1 MNEPAAS
8 PIPAAPPQPATQ
20 GSLGLYAVTIFLSAF
35 LLFQVQPM
43 IAKLIL
49 PWFGGSAAV
58 WVTCMLFFQI
68 ALLLGYGYAH
78 LVVRKVPPERQ
89 AVVHIALLVISAATL
104 PILPNPR
111 WKPLGGEDPTF
122 GIMGLLAV
130 TVGLPYILLSATSP
144 LLQSWYSRSREGALP
159 YRFFALSNLGSM
171 LALVSYPIIVEPYL
185 SNRNQVWIWSGA
197 FLAFACSCIVVAL
210 SSRKGHIVAAADS
223 EEEPHPAWS
232 LRLLWMLLAAA
243 ASAMLL
249 AITNHMTQNVAAI
262 PFLWIVPLSIYL
274 LSFILCFESHR
285 WYSRS
290 VLVPIFAAGMILLA
304 WFIVTQETPDTP
316 LLAIL
321 LPKLAKYFKE
331 PAILDAIVFLSL
343 ALFLV
348 CMVCHGELARLK
360 PHTTHL
366 TGFYLTV
373 SVGGAIGGLFVAF
386 FAPRVFNALY
396 ELPILTCFVGWLIL
410 WVFFRERPG
419 TVAESPQ
426 LAVSQSKWNGN
437 LWWMAW
443 GGAAALS
450 LVMAGYLLQGQP
462 ELCNSIVHG
471 AKFID
476 FGSSFRNRTLATRP
490 ICQSTSGT
498 RLLVRNFYG
507 ALKVADTTDEGI
519 PVRQL
524 SHGTIDHGEQILD
537 TLRARW
543 PTTYYGP
550 NSGVGL
556 AIKKL
561 QDSGPIRYGVIGLG
575 TGTLS
580 TYARKGDYCRIYD
593 INPLVMNIA
602 RTQFTF
608 VPESPGTVDLVLGD
622 ARLSLERDAP
632 QNFDVIAVDAFSSDS
647 IPIHLLTREAFEV
660 YWKQLKPDGVLAVH
674 VSNRYLSLEPV
685 VHLAAESMGKKTAY
699 ISSEEDTSADV
710 FTSDWVLVTSRPG
723 FLESDPIKS
732 ATTVPQRPKLRMW
745 TDDYSNLWQIV
756 H

>member
-1 MNEPAAS
+1 MNEPATS
-8 PIPAAPPQPATQ
+8 PIPAATRQPGPQ

-78 LVVRKVPPERQ
+78 IIVRYVPPERQ
-89 AVVHIALLVISAATL
+89 AIVHIALLVLSVATL

-111 WKPLGGEDPTF
+111 WKPLGGEDPTA
-122 GIMGLLAV
+122 GIMGLLAI

-144 LLQSWYSRSREGALP
+144 LLQSWYARSREGALP

-197 FLAFACSCIVVAL
+197 FLAFACSCVAVAL
-210 SSRKGHIVAAADS
+210 VSRKGHVAAAADE
-223 EEEPHPAWS
+223 EEEPYPGWS
-232 LRLLWMLLAAA
+232 VRILWMLLAAA

-285 WYSRS
+285 WYPRN
-290 VLVPIFAAGMILLA
+290 VLVPIFAAGLGLLA
-304 WFIVTQETPDTP
+304 WFIITQETPDQP
-316 LLAIL
+316 LIGIL
-321 LPKLAKYFKE
+321 IPKLAKYFKE
-331 PAILDAIVFLSL
+331 PAIWDAIIFLSL
-343 ALFLV
+343 VLFLV

-396 ELPILTCFVGWLIL
+396 ELPILTGVTGWLIL
-410 WVFFRERPG
+410 WVFWRERPE
-419 TVAESPQ
+419 ADPQ
-426 LAVSQSKWNGN
+426 ATTAGKWNAN
-437 LWWMAW
+437 IWWMVW
-443 GGAAALS
+443 GIGAALS
-450 LVMAGYLLQGQP
+450 LVMAGYLVQGQRKAT
-462 ELCNSIVHG
+462 E
-471 AKFID
+471 
-476 FGSSFRNRTLATRP
+476 GS
-490 ICQSTSGT
+490 

-507 ALKVADTTDEGI
+507 ALKIADTTDDGI

-524 SHGTIDHGEQILD
+524 SHGTIDHGEQIQD
-537 TLRARW
+537 PLRKRW

-556 AIKKL
+556 TIKKL
-561 QDSGPIRYGVIGLG
+561 QELGPIRYGVIGLG

-580 TYARKGDYCRIYD
+580 TYARQGDYCRIYD
-593 INPLVMNIA
+593 INPLVMDIA

-608 VPESPGTVDLVLGD
+608 VPESPGKIDLVLGD

-647 IPIHLLTREAFEV
+647 IPIHLLTREAFLV
-660 YWKQLKPDGVLAVH
+660 YWRQLKPDGVLAVH

-685 VHLAAESMGKKTAY
+685 VHLAAESMGKKSAY
-699 ISSEEDTSADV
+699 ISSEEDTNADV

-723 FLESDPIKS
+723 FLENDPIKS
-732 ATTVPQRPKLRMW
+732 ATSEPTARPHLRMW

>member
-1 MNEPAAS
+1 MS
-8 PIPAAPPQPATQ
+8 QPATTSTPVIDNSQPAPQ

-78 LVVRKVPPERQ
+78 FIVGSVPPHRQAIVHISLLVVS
-89 AVVHIALLVISAATL
+89 LATL

-111 WKPLGGEDPTF
+111 WKPAGGDDPLF
-122 GIMGLLAV
+122 GIMGLLAL
-130 TVGLPYILLSATSP
+130 TVGLPYILLSSTSP

-171 LALVSYPIIVEPYL
+171 LALLSYPIIVEPYL
-185 SNRNQVWIWSGA
+185 SNRAQAWAWSAA
-197 FLAFACSCIVVAL
+197 FVAFAGCCIRVAL
-210 SSRKGHIVAAADS
+210 TSRQGHAVVEDSDDDTAAPD
-223 EEEPHPAWS
+223 WS

-262 PFLWIVPLSIYL
+262 PFLWIIPLSLYL
-274 LSFILCFESHR
+274 LTFILCFESHR
-285 WYSRS
+285 WYKRS
-290 VLVPIFAAGMILLA
+290 VFVPLFGIGLGVLA
-304 WFIVTQETPDTP
+304 WFINTQETPDTP
-316 LLAIL
+316 LLVIL
-321 LPKLAKYFKE
+321 IPKLARFFKE
-331 PAILDAIVFLSL
+331 PAMIDAIIFL
-343 ALFLV
+343 AVMLFVV

-366 TGFYLTV
+366 TGFYLTI

-396 ELPILTCFVGWLIL
+396 EFPILVVVVSWLIL
-410 WVFFRERPG
+410 WVFWLERPDLD
-419 TVAESPQ
+419 TVQPAEGAALESAGEP
-426 LAVSQSKWNGN
+426 AGSKWQSN
-437 LWWMAW
+437 LWWATW
-443 GGAAALS
+443 ASAAALS
-450 LVMAGYLLQGQP
+450 LVMAGYLIKGRRTAL
-462 ELCNSIVHG
+462 E
-471 AKFID
+471 
-476 FGSSFRNRTLATRP
+476 GS
-490 ICQSTSGT
+490 

-507 ALKVADTTDEGI
+507 ALRIADTLDNGI

-524 SHGTIDHGEQILD
+524 SHGTIDHGEQIQD
-537 TLRARW
+537 ILRRRW

-556 AIKKL
+556 TIKKL
-561 QDSGPIRYGVIGLG
+561 QEKGPIRYGVIGLG

-580 TYARKGDYCRIYD
+580 TYARKGDYCRMYD
-593 INPLVMNIA
+593 INPLVMDIA

-608 VPESPGTVDLVLGD
+608 VPENPGTVELVLGD
-622 ARLSLERDAP
+622 ARLSLERDNP

-647 IPIHLLTREAFEV
+647 IPIHLLTREAFLV
-660 YWKQLKPDGVLAVH
+660 YWRHLRPDGVLAVH

-685 VHLAAESMGKKTAY
+685 VHLAAESMGKKTAF
-699 ISSEEDTSADV
+699 ISSEEDTNADV

-723 FLESDPIKS
+723 FFENEPIRS
-732 ATTVPQRPKLRMW
+732 ARSEPSSRPRIRMW

-756 H
+756 R

>member
-1 MNEPAAS
+1 MNPQATSTTPTSTTPEPAPS
-8 PIPAAPPQPATQ
+8 

-78 LVVRKVPPERQ
+78 FIVRSVPLPRQ
-89 AVVHIALLVISAATL
+89 AVVHITLLVLSLAVL

-111 WKPLGGEDPTF
+111 WKPAGGEDPML

-130 TVGLPYILLSATSP
+130 TVGLPYILLSSTSP
-144 LLQSWYSRSREGALP
+144 LLQSWYARTREGGLP

-171 LALVSYPIIVEPYL
+171 LALLTYPIMVEPYL
-185 SNRNQVWIWSGA
+185 SNRMQAWVWSGA
-197 FLAFACSCIVVAL
+197 FVAFACCCVAVAL
-210 SSRKGHIVAAADS
+210 ASRKGHAALPEVS
-223 EEEPHPAWS
+223 EEDAAPPAWS
-232 LRLLWMLLAAA
+232 VRLLWMLLAAA

-262 PFLWIVPLSIYL
+262 PFLWIIPLSIYL
-274 LSFILCFESHR
+274 LTFILCFESHR
-285 WYSRS
+285 WYKRK
-290 VLVPIFAAGMILLA
+290 VFVPLFGAGVVSLA
-304 WFIVTQETPDTP
+304 WFINTQETPDQP
-316 LLAIL
+316 LLAIFLNWLGNL
-321 LPKLAKYFKE
+321 LKAPKLANPLLELAKSFKE
-331 PAILDAIVFLSL
+331 PAIVDAIIFLSL
-343 ALFLV
+343 VLFV
-348 CMVCHGELARLK
+348 ICMVCHGELSRLK
-360 PHTTHL
+360 PHTSQL
-366 TGFYLTV
+366 TGFYLTI
-373 SVGGAIGGLFVAF
+373 SVGGALGGLFVAF
-386 FAPRVFNALY
+386 FAPRVFHALY
-396 ELPILTCFVGWLIL
+396 ELPVLLAVVGWLVL
-410 WVFFRERPG
+410 WVFWLERPPSKKDQP
-419 TVAESPQ
+419 AESGGTH
-426 LAVSQSKWNGN
+426 WNSD
-437 LWWMAW
+437 LWWTIW
-443 GGAAALS
+443 GTAAALS
-450 LVMAGYLLQGQP
+450 IVMAGYLLQG
-462 ELCNSIVHG
+462 ERKSTEG
-471 AKFID
+471 A
-476 FGSSFRNRTLATRP
+476 
-490 ICQSTSGT
+490 

-507 ALKVADTTDEGI
+507 ALKIADTIDEGI

-537 TLRARW
+537 ILRRRW

-556 AIKKL
+556 TIKKL
-561 QDSGPIRYGVIGLG
+561 QELGPIRYGVIGLG

-593 INPLVMNIA
+593 INPLVMDIA

-608 VPESPGTVDLVLGD
+608 VPESPGRIDLVLGD
-622 ARLSLERDAP
+622 ARLSLERDSP

-647 IPIHLLTREAFEV
+647 IPIHLLTREAFLV
-660 YWKQLKPDGVLAVH
+660 YWRQLKPDGVLAVH
-674 VSNRYLSLEPV
+674 VSNRYLALEPV
-685 VHLAAESMGKKTAY
+685 VHLAAESMGKRSAF

-723 FLESDPIKS
+723 FLENEPIRS
-732 ATTVPQRPKLRMW
+732 ATGDPSSRPHIRMW
-745 TDDYSNLWQIV
+745 TDDYSNLWQIL

>member
-1 MNEPAAS
+1 MLHRLMD
-8 PIPAAPPQPATQ
+8 QPATTSTGPTTSSPPAPT
-20 GSLGLYAVTIFLSAF
+20 GSLGLFAVTIFLSAF

-58 WVTCMLFFQI
+58 WVTCMLFFQV

-78 LVVRKVPPERQ
+78 FLVRSVPLRRQ
-89 AVVHIALLVISAATL
+89 AVVHIALLVLSVATL

-111 WKPLGGEDPTF
+111 WKPAGGEDPML

-130 TVGLPYILLSATSP
+130 SVGLPYTLLSATSP

-159 YRFFALSNLGSM
+159 YRFFALSNFGSM
-171 LALVSYPIIVEPYL
+171 LALLTYPILVEPYL
-185 SNRNQVWIWSGA
+185 SNRTQAWVWSGA
-197 FLAFACSCIVVAL
+197 FVAFACSCVAVAL
-210 SSRKGHIVAAADS
+210 GSRKGHVLATTES
-223 EEEPHPAWS
+223 EEDAPAPPWS
-232 LRLLWMLLAAA
+232 VRLLWMLLAAA

-274 LSFILCFESHR
+274 LTFILCFESHR
-285 WYSRS
+285 WYSRI
-290 VLVPIFAAGMILLA
+290 VFVPLFVGAMELLA
-304 WFIVTQETPDTP
+304 WFVATQETPDRP

-331 PAILDAIVFLSL
+331 PAIFDAIVFLSI

-348 CMVCHGELARLK
+348 CMVCHGELSRLK
-360 PHTTHL
+360 PHASHL
-366 TGFYLTV
+366 TAFYLTI

-396 ELPILTCFVGWLIL
+396 ELPILLVVVPWLIL
-410 WVFFRERPG
+410 WVFWRERPEPEPFG
-419 TVAESPQ
+419 RRFTVKIDPEIDNQ
-426 LAVSQSKWNGN
+426 LNPSTWWA
-437 LWWMAW
+437 LWVT
-443 GGAAALS
+443 AASLS
-450 LVMAGYLLQGQP
+450 LIMAGYLLQS
-462 ELCNSIVHG
+462 EFK
-471 AKFID
+471 AKQ
-476 FGSSFRNRTLATRP
+476 GS
-490 ICQSTSGT
+490 

-507 ALKVADTTDEGI
+507 ALRVVDTVDDGI

-524 SHGTIDHGEQILD
+524 SHGTIDHGEQIQD
-537 TLRARW
+537 PLRRRW

-556 AIKKL
+556 TIKKL
-561 QDSGPIRYGVIGLG
+561 QQSGPVRYGVIGLG

-602 RTQFTF
+602 RTEFTF
-608 VPESPGTVDLVLGD
+608 VPESPAKIDLVLGD
-622 ARLSLERDAP
+622 ARLSLERDPP
-632 QNFDVIAVDAFSSDS
+632 QNFDVLAVDAFSSDS
-647 IPIHLLTREAFEV
+647 IPIHLLTREAFLV
-660 YWKQLKPDGVLAVH
+660 YWRQLKSDGVLAVH
-674 VSNRYLSLEPV
+674 VSNRYLQLEPV
-685 VHLAAESMGKKTAY
+685 VHLAAESMGKQSAF

-710 FTSDWVLVTSRPG
+710 FTSDWVLVTSRRG
-723 FLESDPIKS
+723 FLENDPIKS
-732 ATTVPQRPKLRMW
+732 ARSEPVSRPRIRMW

>member
-1 MNEPAAS
+1 
-8 PIPAAPPQPATQ
+8 
-20 GSLGLYAVTIFLSAF
+20 
-35 LLFQVQPM
+35 M

-78 LVVRKVPPERQ
+78 IIARSVPLRRQ
-89 AVVHIALLVISAATL
+89 ATVHITLLLLSLATL

-111 WKPLGGEDPTF
+111 WKPAGGADPML
-122 GIMGLLAV
+122 GIMGLLTV
-130 TVGLPYILLSATSP
+130 TVGLPYMLLSSTSP
-144 LLQSWYSRSREGALP
+144 LLQSWYSRSREGGLP

-171 LALVSYPIIVEPYL
+171 LALLSYPILVEPYL
-185 SNRNQVWIWSGA
+185 SNRTQVWLWSGA
-197 FLAFACSCIVVAL
+197 FVAFACCCVAVAL
-210 SSRKGHIVAAADS
+210 TSTTGRVAAAS
-223 EEEPHPAWS
+223 LEEDTAPPPMS
-232 LRLLWMLLAAA
+232 IRLLWMLLAAA
-243 ASAMLL
+243 ASGMLL

-274 LSFILCFESHR
+274 LTFILCFESHR
-285 WYSRS
+285 WYKR
-290 VLVPIFAAGMILLA
+290 VVFIPIFVVSMGLLA
-304 WFIVTQETPDTP
+304 WFINTQETPDTP

-321 LPKLAKYFKE
+321 IPKMAKYFKE
-331 PAILDAIVFLSL
+331 PAVLDAIIFLSL
-343 ALFLV
+343 VLFVL

-360 PHTTHL
+360 PHTSHL

-396 ELPILTCFVGWLIL
+396 ELSILTVAATWLVL
-410 WVFFRERPG
+410 WVYWKERPG
-419 TVAESPQ
+419 
-426 LAVSQSKWNGN
+426 AVVEAVEPPARRWNPDVWWT
-437 LWWMAW
+437 LW
-443 GGAAALS
+443 GCAAALS
-450 LVMAGYLLQGQP
+450 LVMAGYLVQGQRK
-462 ELCNSIVHG
+462 
-471 AKFID
+471 ATQ
-476 FGSSFRNRTLATRP
+476 GS
-490 ICQSTSGT
+490 

-507 ALKVADTTDEGI
+507 ALRIADTLDEGI

-524 SHGTIDHGEQILD
+524 THGTIDHGEQILD
-537 TLRARW
+537 PLRHRW

-556 AIKKL
+556 TLKKL
-561 QDSGPIRYGVIGLG
+561 QEAGPIRYGVIGLG

-593 INPLVMNIA
+593 INPLVMGIA

-608 VPESPGTVDLVLGD
+608 VPESPAKVDLVLGD
-622 ARLSLERDAP
+622 ARLSLESDPP

-647 IPIHLLTREAFEV
+647 IPIHLLTREAFLV
-660 YWKQLKPDGVLAVH
+660 YWRQLKPDGVLAVH

-685 VHLAAESMGKKTAY
+685 VRTAAESMGKKTAF

-723 FLESDPIKS
+723 FLDHDPIKS
-732 ATTVPQRPKLRMW
+732 ATSEPVYRPKVKVW